1 MIHPI
6 RSLSKRLAKLRRFP
20 TVLDRRGST
29 FVLDPQ
35 NWIDNRLIAG
45 VPFENQQ
52 IERAKGLIAELGIDI
67 FVDIFVDIGANIGLY
82 TVLLG
87 KLPEITRVFA
97 FEPVRRNHNQLC
109 GNIFANR
116 LDAKVDVHR
125 VAASDREGTA
135 VIHIDPT
142 STGVARLDLQ
152 TAARDIRVYRE
163 SETVRLARIDELLA
177 LQGRRIYLKIDV
189 EGHALPALVGM
200 QRLLADNE
208 VTIQA
213 ELADADRETV
223 IEALRDC
230 GYTLIEEILGDG
242 FFTRSPDNGS
252 N

>member
-20 TVLDRRGST
+20 SVLERRGST
-29 FVLDPQ
+29 FMLDPQ

-45 VPFENQQ
+45 VPFEDAQV
-52 IERAKGLIAELGIDI
+52 ERAKRLIADYEIDT
-67 FVDIFVDIGANIGLY
+67 FVDVGANIGLY

-87 KLPEITRVFA
+87 KLPEIARVAA

-116 LDAKVDVHR
+116 LDAKVEIYR
-125 VAASDREGTA
+125 VAASDREGHA

-152 TAARDIRVYRE
+152 TAARDVRVFRE
-163 SETVRLARIDELLA
+163 SETVRLARVDDLLP
-177 LQGRRIYLKIDV
+177 LEGKQIYLKIDV
-189 EGHALPALVGM
+189 EGHALPALAGM
-200 QRLLADNE
+200 QRLLANNQ

-213 ELADADRETV
+213 ELIDADREQV
-223 IEALRDC
+223 IEALRNS
-230 GYTLIEEILGDG
+230 GYQLMDEILGDG
-242 FFTRSPDNGS
+242 FFARVSRHAPS
-252 N
+252 